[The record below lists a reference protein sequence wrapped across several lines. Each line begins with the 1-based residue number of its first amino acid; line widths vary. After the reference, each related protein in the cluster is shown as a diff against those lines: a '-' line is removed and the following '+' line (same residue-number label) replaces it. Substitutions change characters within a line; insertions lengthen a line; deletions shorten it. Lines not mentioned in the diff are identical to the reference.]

1 MKDTRSKRSARWSE
15 LPAEV
20 RVEVDRWVNV
30 LASHRDDDAK
40 TLRVLRAAR
49 EALPDAITKEASWW
63 RRMLLKAAEWEM
75 RE

>member
-30 LASHRDDDAK
+30 LASYRDDDAK

-63 RRMLLKAAEWEM
+63 RRMLLKAAE
-75 RE
+75 RSQ